1 MTGEEADGAGIG
13 GGVGGA
19 GLWPHVLAILF
30 PISQPFK
37 IATSKGLGFCC
48 FCPIQAP
55 FPFYLNMRVSPGAG
69 LGGGEVSG
77 DGMELRAGDCS
88 QRQK

>member
-1 MTGEEADGAGIG
+1 MTGETDGAGVG

-48 FCPIQAP
+48 FCPMQAP
-55 FPFYLNMRVSPGAG
+55 FPFYLNMRVSLGAG

-77 DGMELRAGDCS
+77 DSMELRAGDCP

>member
-1 MTGEEADGAGIG
+1 MTGETDGAGVG

-48 FCPIQAP
+48 FCPMQAT
-55 FPFYLNMRVSPGAG
+55 FPFYLNMRVSLGAG
-69 LGGGEVSG
+69 LGGGEV
-77 DGMELRAGDCS
+77 
-88 QRQK
+88 